1 MKAEIGT
8 TVDLIV
14 YARKQVDVAN
24 AKSAKATDN
33 LKAEVTSLMEV
44 LSLATKKLE
53 QEKKASAKKD
63 EELATV
69 TDLLKYA
76 RKQMEKESAE
86 KKILED
92 KLSELTS

>member
-8 TVDLIV
+8 TMDLIV
-14 YARKQVDVAN
+14 YARKQVDSAN
-24 AKSAKATDN
+24 SKSAKATDN

-63 EELATV
+63 EEL
-69 TDLLKYA
+69 
-76 RKQMEKESAE
+76 
-86 KKILED
+86 
-92 KLSELTS
+92 